1 MIENYAERW
10 MGSEPG
16 AGPCRCRGKCDMVST
31 AEGFTSWASQPSHKA
46 CLSRRLSPGW
56 GGQALCSQVR
66 SGTLKVTV
74 LRRSCAW
81 LTYTMCFTCPSN
93 ACQNMKPD
101 KSWELLTTNELI
113 MGSIRCKGNANCL
126 KSYVVNPEMLTGL
139 SARSGTGWLAIISS
153 HLAPQTIFKAD
164 DLVNY
169 RDVLQG

>member
-1 MIENYAERW
+1 MDGVRTRSWPVQVQREMW
-10 MGSEPG
+10 
-16 AGPCRCRGKCDMVST
+16 RGEHCWGIHQLCFP
-31 AEGFTSWASQPSHKA
+31 AQPQSLSLQKA
-46 CLSRRLSPGW
+46 VPGW
-56 GGQALCSQVR
+56 GGHTLCSQVR

-93 ACQNMKPD
+93 ACQNMEPD

-126 KSYVVNPEMLTGL
+126 KSYVINPEMLTGL
-139 SARSGTGWLAIISS
+139 SARSATGWLAIISS